1 MTEREAFE
9 AWWRDYYKL
18 PADWKP
24 DFDIGEVA
32 DMFAAHQAA
41 TLAERARV
49 AKRCAEIVTDWQVP
63 VGNSDAGVLASQW
76 TLDELRGVRAM
87 ILAEFPEAK

>member
-1 MTEREAFE
+1 MTECEAFE
-9 AWWRDYYKL
+9 AWASTRL
-18 PADWKP
+18 MS
-24 DFDIGEVA
+24 IEVDTA
-32 DMFAAHQAA
+32 WEAWQARAALAN
-41 TLAERARV
+41 AERARV